1 MSHKVDLV
9 GVEKWMCACCKCA
22 LEIRKVSVGYMGSK
36 VPVDLPVCPKCGQ
49 VYVPEALATGKMA
62 EVEKTLE
69 DK

>member
-36 VPVDLPVCPKCGQ
+36 FPVDLPVCPKYGQ